1 MPLGSVLYVMLSA
14 LGDVDK
20 HSVDDDGAAM
30 LVLVLTGLIG
40 LVGSLIVL
48 LMVACRCSRGVQL
61 PPTRSG
67 WIPWLGAAVGFGK
80 APLHYIETCRQEVI

>member
-20 HSVDDDGAAM
+20 HSVDDDRAAM

-48 LMVACRCSRGVQL
+48 LMVACRCSKGVQL